1 MLLTVLSVPEC
12 PNVEVL
18 LDRLREVL
26 PGHAADLNVIVVE
39 DDERARAWGMAGSP
53 TLLVDG
59 VDPFAVAGGEASV
72 SCRLYRGA
80 DCTVGGAPPVA
91 DLRAVLS
98 IDATPRREPARRGID
113 VVGRG
118 GRGRRAPA
126 EGGMRAVQQGVLCAI
141 AGSGTP
147 PEAAELDRIAAPFG
161 RAGADVLRELAVGDY
176 LSLDADGRPRAVYPF
191 SVEVSRHRVQIEDG
205 PTVWAMCAVDALG
218 IAPMLGRAASIVSS
232 DPITSEQIRV
242 RVEPA
247 APAKAEPPGTVVYLA
262 ARSGGGPAERVC
274 CDVINFFA
282 SPHSAARWAATQ
294 ADMDGEIVALK
305 DAAEIGYATFGG
317 LLAE

>member
-18 LDRLREVL
+18 IDRLREVL
-26 PGHAADLNVIVVE
+26 PGPVAGLDVIVVD
-39 DDERARAWGMAGSP
+39 DDEQARAWGMTGSP

-80 DCTVGGAPPVA
+80 DCTVGGAPSVT

-98 IDATPRREPARRGID
+98 VDATTGSSPTAPGID
-113 VVGRG
+113 IVGRG

-126 EGGMRAVQQGVLCAI
+126 ERRLRAVQQAVLRAI
-141 AGSGTP
+141 AGSGAP
-147 PEAAELDRIAAPFG
+147 PEVAELDRIAAPFG
-161 RAGADVLRELAVGDY
+161 RGGAEVLRELAAADH
-176 LSLDADGRPRAVYPF
+176 LTLDADGRPRAVYPF
-191 SVEVSRHRVQIEDG
+191 SVVASRHRVQIEDG
-205 PTVWAMCAVDALG
+205 PAVWAMCAVDALG
-218 IAPMLGRAASIVSS
+218 IAPMLGRAVSIESS
-232 DPITSEQIRV
+232 DPITCEPIRV
-242 RVEPA
+242 RAAPA
-247 APAKAEPPGTVVYLA
+247 APAEAEPPGTVVHLA
-262 ARSGGGPAERVC
+262 ARAGDGPAERVC

-282 SPHSAARWAATQ
+282 TAHSAARWAAVHP
-294 ADMDGEIVALK
+294 DVRGEIVSLA
-305 DAAEIGYATFGG
+305 DAAQVGRAIFAD